1 MAKHSAYLFYNKKTN
16 EAIYAGLTQNP
27 VRRKYSHKHRC
38 NTPGTHGY
46 NYELYQY
53 IRANGGF
60 ENFDMVVMS
69 THRTR
74 SAGLK
79 KERELMKEWNTF
91 CNVAN
96 NKRNKRG

>member
-1 MAKHSAYLFYNKKTN
+1 MAKHSTYLLYNTETN
-16 EAIYAGLTQNP
+16 EAIYAGLTQDP
-27 VRRKYSHKHRC
+27 VKRKYYHNHRC
-38 NTPGTHGY
+38 NNLNDSGY
-46 NYELYQY
+46 HYELYQY

-60 ENFDMVVMS
+60 DKFDMVVMS

-79 KERELMKEWNTF
+79 KEQELMKEWNTF

>member
-1 MAKHSAYLFYNKKTN
+1 MAKHSTYLFYNTETN
-16 EAIYAGLTQNP
+16 EAIYAGLTENP
-27 VRRKYSHKHRC
+27 TTRKYRHKYRC
-38 NTPGTHGY
+38 NTPGEKGH
-46 NYELYQY
+46 NYQLYQY

-60 ENFDMVVMS
+60 DKFDMIVMS

-74 SAGLK
+74 AAGLK
-79 KERELMKEWNTF
+79 KEQELMKEWNTF